1 MSTIRRATSSPFI
14 AGRFFIQQARQR
26 LLEPV
31 NALTHMVGALSA
43 LAGLLLLVALT
54 YDDIPK
60 MVSLIIYGLSMI
72 FLFTASSLFH
82 GIVLPEGRRM
92 WLNRLDHVAIFTL
105 IAGTYTPIV
114 YNLFPAGYRWWVL
127 AAIWS
132 IALIGILFKLFSRG
146 IHGFFNASIY
156 PAMAWAGVLPAL
168 LAYRVEPLVPLAG
181 LALLLLGGLIFMG
194 GFVVYYRRQP
204 DPWPAI
210 FGHHEIWHLLVMA
223 GVFCHFI
230 FMLLYVVPLL

>member
-1 MSTIRRATSSPFI
+1 MSIRKRTTFSPII
-14 AGRFFIQQARQR
+14 AGRFFVQQARRR

-31 NALTHMVGALSA
+31 NALTHMIGALAA
-43 LAGLLLLVALT
+43 LLGLLLLVALT
-54 YDDIPK
+54 YEDIPK
-60 MVSLIIYGLSMI
+60 MISLIIYGLSMV
-72 FLFTASSLFH
+72 FLFTASTLLH

-92 WLNRLDHVAIFTL
+92 WLNRLDHVAIFLL

-114 YNLFPAGYRWWVL
+114 YNLFPVAYRWWVL

-132 IALIGILFKLFSRG
+132 IALIGVLFKLFSRG

-156 PAMAWAGVLPAL
+156 PAMAWAGVLPAV
-168 LAYRVEPLVPLAG
+168 LAYRVKPLVSLPG
-181 LALLLLGGLIFMG
+181 MALLFLGGLIFMG
-194 GFVVYYRRQP
+194 GFVVYYRQHP
-204 DPWPAI
+204 DPWPDV

-223 GVFCHFI
+223 GVFCHFL

>member
-1 MSTIRRATSSPFI
+1 MSSDKLVTFSPVI
-14 AGRFFIQQARQR
+14 AGRFFVQQARQR

-31 NALTHMVGALSA
+31 NALTHMVGALAA
-43 LAGLLLLVALT
+43 LAGMLLLGALT
-54 YDDIPK
+54 YDDVPK
-60 MVSLIIYGLSMI
+60 MVSLVIYGLSMV
-72 FLFTASSLFH
+72 FLFTASSLLH
-82 GIVLPEGRRM
+82 GIVLPEHRRM
-92 WLNRLDHVAIFTL
+92 WLNRLDHVAIFIL

-132 IALIGILFKLFSRG
+132 VALIGILFKLFSRG
-146 IHGFFNASIY
+146 IHGFIHASIY

-181 LALLLLGGLIFMG
+181 LALLLLGGLIFMA
-194 GFVVYYRRQP
+194 GFVVYYRKQP
-204 DPWPAI
+204 DPWPAV

-230 FMLLYVVPLL
+230 FMLLFVVPLL

>member
-1 MSTIRRATSSPFI
+1 MSTIGRVTYSPVL

-31 NALTHMVGALSA
+31 NALTHMVGALAA

-54 YDDIPK
+54 YEDIPK
-60 MVSLIIYGLSMI
+60 MVSLVIYGLSMI
-72 FLFTASSLFH
+72 FLFTASSLLH
-82 GIVLPEGRRM
+82 GIVLPTGRRM
-92 WLNRLDHVAIFTL
+92 WLNRLDHVAIFLL

-146 IHGFFNASIY
+146 IHGFFNASVY
-156 PAMAWAGVLPAL
+156 PVMAWAGLLPAL
-168 LAYRVEPLVPLAG
+168 LAYRDEPLVPLSG
-181 LALLLLGGLIFMG
+181 LALLLLGGLIFMA

-204 DPWPAI
+204 DPWPTV

-223 GVFCHFI
+223 GVFCHYI